1 MSADDQGPTRDHYGY
16 GRGGVRH
23 SWPGDAP
30 VAVNVV
36 MNVEEG
42 SELSFWEGD
51 AANPQGLLETPAT
64 TGPGVRDLAAESVFE
79 YGSRAGVWRIAR
91 IVDEADIP
99 VTLFA
104 TGMAI
109 ERHHEL
115 AAWVRERGHEVA
127 GHGYRWDRMWE
138 FSEAEEREEI
148 RRTVE
153 AIERSCGTRP
163 YGWYSRYSASVHTR
177 RLLAEQ
183 GFRYDSD
190 SYADD
195 VPYWVTAA
203 GRPHLVVPYT
213 LTLNDGR
220 FATSPGYVS
229 PTDFVDH
236 ALRAFEQLRREG
248 HDGYARMMTIALHSR
263 LSGQPARASAFR
275 EIIARIQETGG
286 AWFATR
292 LAIADLW
299 TRQHPPEEVQD
310 HAQQ

>member
-1 MSADDQGPTRDHYGY
+1 VTMDPREPHRDHYGY
-16 GRGGVRH
+16 GRAGAGTT
-23 SWPGDAP
+23 WPGGAA

-36 MNVEEG
+36 LNVEEG

-64 TGPGVRDLAAESVFE
+64 TGPAVRDLAAESVFE

-91 IVDEADIP
+91 IADGAAIP

-109 ERHHEL
+109 ERHEEL

-138 FSEAEEREEI
+138 FSEDEEREQI
-148 RRTVE
+148 SRTVE
-153 AIERSCGTRP
+153 AIERSCGVRP
-163 YGWYSRYSASVHTR
+163 YGWYSRYSASVRTR
-177 RLLAEQ
+177 RILAEQ

-220 FATSPGYVS
+220 FSTSPGYMS

-236 ALRAFEQLRREG
+236 AVRAFELLRREG
-248 HDGYARMMTIALHSR
+248 QDGSGRMMTIALHSR
-263 LSGQPARASAFR
+263 ISGQPARSSALE
-275 EIIARIQETGG
+275 EIIARIQGSGG

-292 LAIADLW
+292 LEIADVW
-299 TRQHPPEEVQD
+299 SRQNPAEEVQD
-310 HAQQ
+310 HAQ